1 MYSLGELKCTLQSSK
16 VNVSFFGKD
25 YCIQFIALPS
35 SQTFSGQTTDQ
46 QAMYRLIGV
55 SLKNR
60 LIVFNFSTFTN
71 HP

>member
-1 MYSLGELKCTLQSSK
+1 MYSLGELECTLQSSK
-16 VNVSFFGKD
+16 VTVSFFGKF
-25 YCIQFIALPS
+25 QFIALPS